1 MKMKFFTK
9 EVKIGIVGI
18 VALCILVYG
27 INYLKGIHM
36 FRPSTYFY
44 VNYENIS
51 GLTKSSP
58 VYADGFKIGIVRE
71 IHYDYK
77 RPRNVTVE
85 IELDKDMQIPR
96 GSYADLE
103 TELLGTVKMNVI
115 LSDYSLGLHN
125 IGDTIPGK
133 VNNGIMAS
141 VTSLVPQIE
150 SLIPKLDSILTSVQ
164 GIVGNEDIPA
174 ILSNVKYTTANLQAT
189 TNQLNKFAQND
200 LPVLTAK
207 LNRIGDDFSVMSSN
221 LSSIDYAETFG
232 KIDSTL
238 QNIKMLT
245 DNLNSKDSSIGL
257 LLNDSQLYNNLNA
270 TMQNAANLL
279 DDLQSN
285 PKRYVHF
292 SLFGRKDN

>member
-1 MKMKFFTK
+1 MKFFTK

-18 VALCILVYG
+18 IALCILVYG

-44 VNYENIS
+44 VNYENIN

-58 VYADGFKIGIVRE
+58 VYADGFKVGIVRE

-77 RPRNVTVE
+77 RPKNVTVE

-103 TELLGTVKMNVI
+103 MELLGGVRMN
-115 LSDYSLGLHN
+115 LLLDNPLNGLYN

-164 GIVGNEDIPA
+164 QLAANEDIPA

-200 LPVLTAK
+200 LPVLTDK
-207 LNRIGDDFSVMSSN
+207 LHRIGDDFGVLSGN
-221 LSSIDYAETFG
+221 LKSIDYAATFS

-238 QNIKMLT
+238 TNIKLLT
-245 DNLNSKDSSIGL
+245 ENLNREDSSIGL
-257 LLNDSQLYNNLNA
+257 LLKDGQLYNNLNT
-270 TMQNAANLL
+270 TMENAANLL
-279 DDLQSN
+279 EDLQTN

>member
-1 MKMKFFTK
+1 MKFFTK

>member
-1 MKMKFFTK
+1 MKFFTK

-18 VALCILVYG
+18 IALCILVYG

-44 VNYENIS
+44 VNYENIN

-58 VYADGFKIGIVRE
+58 VYADGFKVGIVRE

-77 RPRNVTVE
+77 RPKNVTVE

-103 TELLGTVKMNVI
+103 MELLGGVRMN
-115 LSDYSLGLHN
+115 LLLTSPSYGLHN
-125 IGDTIPGK
+125 VGDTIPGK

-164 GIVGNEDIPA
+164 QLASNEDIPA

-189 TNQLNKFAQND
+189 THQLNKFAQND
-200 LPVLTAK
+200 LPVLTTK
-207 LNRIGDDFSVMSSN
+207 LHQIGDDFGVLSSN
-221 LSSIDYAETFG
+221 LKSIDYAETFS

-238 QNIKMLT
+238 SNIKLLT
-245 DNLNSKDSSIGL
+245 ENLNSRDNSIGL
-257 LLNDSQLYNNLNA
+257 LLNDAQLYNNLNT

-279 DDLQSN
+279 EDLQNN